1 MTTMTIDPKTLR
13 LFLTVLERGTI
24 AAAAEHAHI
33 APAAIS
39 KRLSDLELQLGVQL
53 VIRNNKG
60 VAATPAGLALRTMA
74 QRILSELD
82 GVFLQMRDYASG
94 VTGQVQIAA
103 NISTIVQFLPNDLR
117 TFLDRNPLVQ
127 VGLQEHISLAVAD
140 AVNNNEADIGL
151 LARGIATIDLE
162 YFNYRKDELVILAPP
177 EHPLASFSRLQFK
190 DTLDYDYVGLHTG
203 SHPNMLLQRAAAEHE
218 RAWRCKV
225 QVTSFDAQ
233 CRMVQAG
240 MGIGAVPRKI
250 AEFFGPSLNL
260 VVCALE
266 DHWAQRQLMVAIKS
280 YAELS
285 PAARLL
291 VDHLLRSQA
300 EKE

>member
-1 MTTMTIDPKTLR
+1 MSTTIDPKTLK
-13 LFLTVLERGTI
+13 LFLSVLERGTI
-24 AAAAEHAHI
+24 AAAAEQSHI

-39 KRLSDLELQLGVQL
+39 KRLSDLESRLGVHL
-53 VIRNNKG
+53 VHRSNKG
-60 VAATPAGLALRTMA
+60 VTATPAGLALRA
-74 QRILSELD
+74 QAERILSDLD
-82 GVFLQMRDYASG
+82 SVVLQMRDYASG
-94 VTGQVQIAA
+94 VAGQVQIAA

-117 TFLDRNPLVQ
+117 TFLDQNPLVQ
-127 VGLQEHISLAVAD
+127 VGLQEHISSAVAD
-140 AVNNNEADIGL
+140 AVHDGEADIGL
-151 LARGIATIDLE
+151 LAKGVATLDLE

-177 EHPLASFSRLQFK
+177 EHPLASFTSVHFK
-190 DTLDYDYVGLHTG
+190 DTLEYDYVGLHTG

-250 AEFFGPSLNL
+250 ADFFGPSLNL
-260 VVCALE
+260 VMCKLE
-266 DHWAQRQLMVAIKS
+266 DSWAQRQLVVAIKS
-280 YAELS
+280 YNELS

-291 VDHLLRSQA
+291 VDHFLRVQS
-300 EKE
+300 EPN